1 MEWGQFINSRKLI
14 VSRMISFL
22 TRLSPRHL
30 IFTVYTIS
38 FCVFFCKES
47 TAQVKFK
54 HIDHV
59 GIHIKSLDSSYSWYE
74 KVFGFE
80 IINKWKTTWM
90 IGKGHIRIGL
100 FQRPDGHSLNDSDI
114 NNLIF
119 IEHFAIVVTKKNF
132 ELMQK
137 HLKQLDIPFD
147 PPEDT
152 GIAFSIFIRDPDN
165 YNVEITY
172 YY

>member
-1 MEWGQFINSRKLI
+1 MKSL
-14 VSRMISFL
+14 L
-22 TRLSPRHL
+22 TRFTSRNL
-30 IFTVYTIS
+30 IFTVLIIS
-38 FCVFFCKES
+38 FCVLFCRKS
-47 TAQVKFK
+47 TAQIKFK
-54 HIDHV
+54 RIDHV
-59 GIHIKSLDSSYSWYE
+59 GIHIKSLDSSYSWYK

-90 IGKGHIRIGL
+90 VGKGDVRIGL
-100 FQRPDGHSLNDSDI
+100 FQRPDGHALNDSDI

-137 HLKQLDIPFD
+137 QLKKLNIPFD
-147 PPEDT
+147 SPEDT

-165 YNVEITY
+165 HNVEITY
-172 YY
+172 YYK